1 MEKRIALF
9 LATLFLLAV
18 LSTGVMFTAGAEEQT
33 TGPDWV
39 ITEVGANQQGNDANT
54 NGYTAD
60 VGKDCFEFIEIYNN
74 AGRELNLYDYA
85 ITFSNS
91 KRPTAEFEHDVQ
103 RYTPFKPGDYLD
115 NATLTA
121 NTGAIGDLSNKPVN
135 PDTCIVAPGEVVV
148 LWIVYYEA
156 YLAVFN
162 DGKGMSMDDFRAHW
176 GIPADV
182 KVIAVDGN
190 GNTNNGGNAKNFN
203 VVNSGCGT
211 YGIVLQNE
219 AMEQTANAADGV
231 FTGAYTQNAD
241 FACWASLD
249 YENVVLFGDLIN
261 LTMNFTWDYNGYA
274 IKDQFVTDVAS
285 EEYTYDARRSYL
297 LSAGD
302 TPTPGSLNTLQKMT
316 LGVALGAGESYAF
329 CDEYMYWPMLGE
341 KMLGFKINGELYE
354 GEATFTAAA
363 AGVYELDYFFEND
376 LNATTEEV
384 TTEVPEQTT
393 EQATTEAV
401 TETPTEAETQ
411 AEQAKSGCGAIMGA
425 AMLPCLAIAVIL
437 VKKHRD

>member
-1 MEKRIALF
+1 MKNAIAYLF
-9 LATLFLLAV
+9 ATLFLITALTAPLT
-18 LSTGVMFTAGAEEQT
+18 LSGRAQEQT

-74 AGRELNLYDYA
+74 SGRELNLYDYA

-115 NATLTA
+115 NASLVA

-162 DGKGMSMDDFRAHW
+162 DGKGMAMDDFRAHW

-190 GNTNNGGNAKNFN
+190 GNTANGGNAKNFN

-219 AMEQTANAADGV
+219 AMEQTANAEEGV
-231 FTGAYTQNAD
+231 FEGAYTRNAD
-241 FACWASLD
+241 FACWVSLD
-249 YENVVLFGDLIN
+249 YENLIIFGELIN
-261 LTMNFTWDYNGYA
+261 LTMNFTWDYKGYA

-316 LGVALGAGESYAF
+316 LGVALEAGESYAF

-341 KMLGFKINGELYE
+341 KTLGFKINGELYE
-354 GEATFTAAA
+354 GEVTFIAPE
-363 AGVYELDYFFEND
+363 AGIYELDFYFERD
-376 LNATTEEV
+376 LYTTEELP
-384 TTEVPEQTT
+384 TEAPEQTT
-393 EQATTEAV
+393 EAESTEAV
-401 TETPTEAETQ
+401 TETSTEVQTQ
-411 AEQAKSGCGAIMGA
+411 PEQEKSGCRAIMGA